1 MKKIFLYL
9 IIISFYFSCNKE
21 NYVTPIEKSE
31 IIKPIQMP
39 KDFSFEFNYFT
50 DSYNSKTKKFKRNYQ
65 NGNKTIKVEL
75 NKNELEEIYKL
86 FKNNNFEKLPNNFEN
101 ENILIIDDIII
112 GGGSCI
118 KIAEQLLNQKCHQ
131 IFVAA
136 SHITIAETNNKLW
149 EIFDK
154 VFTSNSKN
162 LAYKNTKF
170 DKEPLNLNIIKL
182 FNENY

>member
-86 FKNNNFEKLPNNFEN
+86 FKINHFENLPQNIEN
-101 ENILIIDDIII
+101 ENVMTQPTFSTTL
-112 GGGSCI
+112 
-118 KIAEQLLNQKCHQ
+118 KLHE
-131 IFVAA
+131 
-136 SHITIAETNNKLW
+136 NNKTISKTFTIGVG
-149 EIFDK
+149 EIA
-154 VFTSNSKN
+154 VSQG
-162 LAYKNTKF
+162 
-170 DKEPLNLNIIKL
+170 KL
-182 FNENY
+182 FENISKRINSILENKQSIKDLKQTDIYAE

>member
-39 KDFSFEFNYFT
+39 KDFSFEFIYFT

-101 ENILIIDDIII
+101 ENIITQPTISITL
-112 GGGSCI
+112 
-118 KIAEQLLNQKCHQ
+118 KLN
-131 IFVAA
+131 
-136 SHITIAETNNKLW
+136 ENNKNTSKTFTIGVGETATSIGKNFENISDRIHSILK
-149 EIFDK
+149 DK
-154 VFTSNSKN
+154 QSVKN
-162 LAYKNTKF
+162 LKQSDIYL
-170 DKEPLNLNIIKL
+170 E
-182 FNENY
+182 